1 MFEGEK
7 TRVFWWGLIF
17 CAISVII
24 LFNIFWYT
32 LAISTGLSL
41 VTFGPEIFGSIVF
54 LLVGLYMMKNGTK
67 KKEEGKTQLL
77 SK

>member
-17 CAISVII
+17 CAISVIV
-24 LFNIFWYT
+24 LFNAFWYT

>member
-7 TRVFWWGLIF
+7 TRIFWYGLVFS
-17 CAISVII
+17 AISVCI
-24 LFNIFWYT
+24 LFTVFWYT

-41 VTFGPEIFGSIVF
+41 VYLGPEVFGGIVF

>member
-17 CAISVII
+17 CAISVIV
-24 LFNIFWYT
+24 LFNTFWYT

>member
-17 CAISVII
+17 CAISVIV
-24 LFNIFWYT
+24 LFNTFWYT

-41 VTFGPEIFGSIVF
+41 VTFGPEVFGSIVF

>member
-1 MFEGEK
+1 M
-7 TRVFWWGLIF
+7 IF
-17 CAISVII
+17 CAISVIV
-24 LFNIFWYT
+24 LFNVFWYT

-54 LLVGLYMMKNGTK
+54 LFVGLYMMKNGTK
-67 KKEEGKTQLL
+67 KKEQGKTQLL